1 MIFGNFKENLAG
13 FRARYSLLSDNVI
26 FWNLVASS
34 GFLLLLLAIIVF
46 KIKPGL
52 ANLPVHYNVLIGVD
66 LVKPG
71 WFLYQLP
78 ALGIVVLAYNLFL
91 AKKFREFEL
100 FAAHILS
107 LTSTAIIFILF
118 LAAVSLTS
126 IK

>member
-1 MIFGNFKENLAG
+1 MILGSVRQKIES
-13 FRARYSLLSDNVI
+13 FRARSSMLADNVI
-26 FWNLVASS
+26 FWNMAASF
-34 GFLLLLLAIIVF
+34 GFLLLMLAIIIF
-46 KIKPGL
+46 KIKPGP

-78 ALGIVVLAYNLFL
+78 ALGIVVLAYNFFL
-91 AKKFREFEL
+91 GRKFREFEP
-100 FAAHILS
+100 FAAHVLALTATS
-107 LTSTAIIFILF
+107 LIFILF